1 MRQHLTI
8 ISSQKVKKLSVEG
21 NIKRFYLYKI
31 FIRLLFY
38 VPVIVLF
45 WQSRGLTLFQ
55 IMLVQAIFSTSMAIF
70 EVPSGVLADIVG
82 KKKCLIIGALGMAFC
97 SFIYASSAS
106 FYTFAITGILW
117 GFTATLISGTDSAF
131 LYDTLVQLKRQ
142 DEYKKIEGTSY
153 SLTHIAAIFGV
164 AMGGLLAKINLSYP
178 FYVTAFSFILAAVI
192 AWKFV
197 EPKDCPVKDEI
208 NQHSYLNRGFTIIKE
223 SITTSFINNKI
234 RNLLIYSMLVNGF
247 LSISYMFYQPFMKS
261 IKLPISSFG
270 FIFAVFNIVSALSA
284 RYAFKIEKVL
294 KREMLLPITFCVLG
308 VSFFIIGQFLL
319 PWAII
324 ILLLHQTIN
333 GYLPPLLRGYLNKE
347 IPSEKRA
354 TMLSIN
360 NLSSELPFIIFAPLI
375 GRIADVYSLNS
386 AYFSSGIIL
395 LLLGLIWGA
404 SILYSH
410 LFFLNKK
417 S

>member
-1 MRQHLTI
+1 
-8 ISSQKVKKLSVEG
+8 
-21 NIKRFYLYKI
+21 
-31 FIRLLFY
+31 
-38 VPVIVLF
+38 
-45 WQSRGLTLFQ
+45 
-55 IMLVQAIFSTSMAIF
+55 
-70 EVPSGVLADIVG
+70 
-82 KKKCLIIGALGMAFC
+82 
-97 SFIYASSAS
+97 
-106 FYTFAITGILW
+106 
-117 GFTATLISGTDSAF
+117 
-131 LYDTLVQLKRQ
+131 
-142 DEYKKIEGTSY
+142 
-153 SLTHIAAIFGV
+153 
-164 AMGGLLAKINLSYP
+164 
-178 FYVTAFSFILAAVI
+178 
-192 AWKFV
+192 
-197 EPKDCPVKDEI
+197 
-208 NQHSYLNRGFTIIKE
+208 
-223 SITTSFINNKI
+223 
-234 RNLLIYSMLVNGF
+234 
-247 LSISYMFYQPFMKS
+247 MKS

-360 NLSSELPFIIFAPLI
+360 NLSSELPFIMFAPLI

-395 LLLGLIWGA
+395 LLLGLIWML
-404 SILYSH
+404 SIFYSH
-410 LFFLNKK
+410 LFLLNKK